1 MRKFDRP
8 PRTSVILVTWNSTIH
23 LPRCLDCLAAQT
35 LKDFEVVLVD
45 NGSTAPDDSMRMN
58 KYSQYL
64 LANEKIDLQ
73 AVRRDIE
80 IQIRN
85 NPELLPK
92 GILDMIWI
100 IGSPIDESRDH

>member
-1 MRKFDRP
+1 MR
-8 PRTSVILVTWNSTIH
+8 T
-23 LPRCLDCLAAQT
+23 
-35 LKDFEVVLVD
+35 
-45 NGSTAPDDSMRMN
+45 N
-58 KYSQYL
+58 KYGQYL
-64 LANEKIDLQ
+64 LTHEKIDLQ

-92 GILDMIWI
+92 GMLDMIWI